1 MSATKTNIRET
12 YNYALG
18 PGRGEIQALP
28 NDANKWHDGAQHP
41 GGMRE
46 DLSDI
51 IYNISPEET
60 PFMSAIGKSSCD
72 NTYFEWQVDE
82 LADPDLDNRFHEGHD
97 EWDADAHGE
106 PRRIGNYTQISGKS
120 IRTSGTVEAVNFAGR
135 KSSMAYQMAKKAK
148 ELKIDMEKML
158 LALDTDGAGAGM
170 SPGSGPNGDP
180 RATGP
185 VGAWIQTNLVNATA
199 TASAWDYGKTPPTA
213 GAAKAVDEQDLRDCI
228 KLCWDNGAK
237 PTVVMVDGALKMA
250 ISQLSQSVSELRT
263 AANNK
268 SPAYVVA
275 AVDIY
280 VSDFGNLQIVP
291 NRWMPEDTAYLLDY
305 DFWDIAYLRPFQTV
319 DLAKTG
325 DSQQK
330 MMLVEYGL
338 RSKNEAANGAIHG
351 WDADYVAP

>member
-18 PGRGEIQALP
+18 PGRDEIAALP
-28 NDANKWHDGAQHP
+28 SDSNKWHDGAQHP

-82 LADPDLDNRFHEGHD
+82 LAEPVDNRFHEGHD

-148 ELKIDMEKML
+148 ELKIDMETML
-158 LALDTDGAGAGM
+158 LSADGM
-170 SPGSGPNGDP
+170 DPGSGPGGTP
-180 RATGP
+180 RATGG
-185 VGAWIQTNLVNATA
+185 VGAWIQTNLINATA

-213 GAAKAVDEQDLRDCI
+213 GALKAVEEQDLRDC
-228 KLCWDNGAK
+228 
-237 PTVVMVDGALKMA
+237 M
-250 ISQLSQSVSELRT
+250 

>member
-1 MSATKTNIRET
+1 MSATKTNVRET

-18 PGRGEIQALP
+18 PGRDEIAALP
-28 NDANKWHDGAQHP
+28 SDSNKWHDGAKHP

-72 NTYFEWQVDE
+72 NTYFEWQIDE
-82 LADPDLDNRFHEGHD
+82 LAEPVDNRFHEGHD

-170 SPGSGPNGDP
+170 SPGSGPGGDP

-185 VGAWIQTNLVNATA
+185 VGAWIQTNLINATA
-199 TASAWDYGKTPPTA
+199 TASAWDYGKTPPTV

-291 NRWMPEDTAYLLDY
+291 NRWMPENTAYLLDY

-351 WDADYVAP
+351 WDPDYVAP